1 MKHDEK
7 TSDTLKLIRNIEES
21 CANQTATCAAYAAP
35 EKLASKT
42 NKYVY
47 LSAQFST
54 ALIVVLSQ
62 IKVNAPDLYKDLIS
76 YQMKRFEDS
85 KKEF

>member
-21 CANQTATCAAYAAP
+21 CANAAYAAS
-35 EKLASKT
+35 ENSASKT

-62 IKVNAPDLYKDLIS
+62 LKVTAPDLYKDLIS
-76 YQMKRFEDS
+76 YQMKRFEEN
-85 KKEF
+85 KKES